1 MNEILTQRE
10 VQFFHKNGY
19 LVLRKFYDLKQEI
32 EPIQWHIYK
41 IISVLIEKYELPIQ
55 QSPFTPDTFDSG
67 YQDLIRY
74 SRRIGSEIYDA
85 VKQIPAF
92 VRLVVCTRHDQL
104 MMQIRS
110 SDLPG
115 VASGGYGIRIDNP
128 GEEKFR
134 ANWHQDYPSQLRSL
148 DGLVFWS
155 HLVEITP
162 ELGPPQLAIASHK
175 KVIMPIT
182 TKDQE
187 NPEKTGAYAVR
198 LKNETQVLAQYEKM
212 EALLSPGDLLILD
225 FLNIHASGF
234 NRANRSRWSMQMRY
248 LNYLEPI
255 GQKIG
260 WAGSFAVGTSIS
272 AIHPELV
279 LES

>member
-155 HLVEITP
+155 PLVEITP

-175 KVIMPIT
+175 KGIMPIT

-248 LNYLEPI
+248 FNYLEPI